1 VVEFLKNK
9 GDFETLHLKHKKP
22 FRAHINK
29 HLNVNLPLVA
39 QAHQSITEPFNA
51 NSALDNSANSYSG
64 EFFASD
70 GFNSIKCLFSEQCKE
85 QFEHRYP
92 KSLKI
97 YNTVNM
103 LICIQ
108 SYQLFIKSLGDDL
121 PALP

>member
-1 VVEFLKNK
+1 MSVKEFFAYANIKQTVVEFLKNK
-9 GDFETLHLKHKKP
+9 GDFESLQPKHKKP

-29 HLNVNLPLVA
+29 HLNTTQASTNVNMSTEA
-39 QAHQSITEPFNA
+39 FNTSIEASTS
-51 NSALDNSANSYSG
+51 SAGD
-64 EFFASD
+64 FFASD

-97 YNTVNM
+97 FNTVNM

-108 SYQLFIKSLGDDL
+108 SY
-121 PALP
+121 